1 MSDQSD
7 DAVAKADAVLAGVT
21 EGPWKWSG
29 SYLQGGTG
37 GYDEVIAPGPVKC
50 MSYCYGGSSVIESE
64 SQRDREFIAA
74 ARTLVPELRD
84 EVVRLRDQLADAERL
99 LRNPQTVAA
108 VERAERDIDNATT
121 VDVEPRSIRRIDGV
135 CYVPLKR
142 LNDSRAEIERLT
154 EQLIDARIAHINT
167 VMALR
172 NYQSYPPNQRYY
184 CAGMTPEDF
193 AAYLADP
200 RGFVRQQIKDEI
212 SDAGREAY
220 RDDART
226 ILATIRERHAIIEL
240 PEPDYYQAASID
252 ENGYV
257 EWNYPHGSVAVTDDG
272 TVMWGMWHFT
282 DASRLRRAA
291 AALLAAAQIGR
302 P

>member
-1 MSDQSD
+1 MSDD
-7 DAVAKADAVLAGVT
+7 VVAKADSVLEGVT
-21 EGPWKWSG
+21 EGPWRWSEDSRNG
-29 SYLQGGTG
+29 DQELTGPDGRDLLKLCWSTEDWYFDNGHDGTF
-37 GYDEVIAPGPVKC
+37 A
-50 MSYCYGGSSVIESE
+50 
-64 SQRDREFIAA
+64 AA

-84 EVVRLRDQLADAERL
+84 EVVRLREHAGPGPYEPDCRGFKAPTWQELRDLADHNFRLYAYAHAE
-99 LRNPQTVAA
+99 V
-108 VERAERDIDNATT
+108 
-121 VDVEPRSIRRIDGV
+121 
-135 CYVPLKR
+135 
-142 LNDSRAEIERLT
+142 ERLT
-154 EQLIDARIAHINT
+154 EQLTDIKLAEMKTRVARWNLTGPDYDSWA
-167 VMALR
+167 VCL
-172 NYQSYPPNQRYY
+172 
-184 CAGMTPEDF
+184 GMQKPDVD
-193 AAYLADP
+193 AYLADP

-291 AALLAAAQIGR
+291 AALLAAAQKADGA
-302 P
+302 